1 MMRSP
6 RFRVIP
12 APGTDSPAGA
22 WRSVSLTVEDDTPAA
37 PATHPL
43 TVATFLLPT
52 DLAVELERQVR
63 LMNDVLDVEQAQA

>member
-12 APGTDSPAGA
+12 APGTDS
-22 WRSVSLTVEDDTPAA
+22 WRTLYLTVEDDTAAA
-37 PATHPL
+37 PARHPL

>member
-6 RFRVIP
+6 RFRVMP

-22 WRSVSLTVEDDTPAA
+22 WRSVSLTVEDGTAAA

-43 TVATFLLPT
+43 TVATFLLPAP
-52 DLAVELERQVR
+52 LADELQRQVR
-63 LMNDVLDVEQAQA
+63 LLNDVLDVEAQA